1 MGRKEEIL
9 DALLEIFTNQGINAN
24 FTMKELAGKV
34 NIGKS
39 TIYEYFDTKD
49 ELLHQAVCRIVEIGV
64 KSVYSLEISEEDSFE
79 VSFKKELHFLFNLSL
94 NSSHILNMINPGF
107 ENYIPAESKKEMMTQ
122 VNSVRNHYNKKFE
135 VLFQKGISEGVLVAE
150 NILTNSLMISSLIVG
165 SIIRIGNLEVRIKE
179 EELKEYVDAVYVTV
193 LRIAK

>member
-9 DALLEIFTNQGINAN
+9 DALIDIFTNQGISGN
-24 FTMKELAGKV
+24 FTMKELADKV

-49 ELLHQAVCRIVEIGV
+49 ELLHQAVCRIVETGV

-79 VSFKKELHFLFNLSL
+79 VSLKKELHFLFNLSV
-94 NSSHILNMINPGF
+94 NSSNLLKMINPGF
-107 ENYIPAESKKEMMTQ
+107 ENHMPAESKKEMMQQ
-122 VNSVRNHYNKKFE
+122 VNSVRTHYNKKFE
-135 VLFQKGISEGVLVAE
+135 VLFQKGILEDVLVAE

-165 SIIRIGNLEVRIKE
+165 SIIRLGNLEVKIKE
-179 EELKEYVDAVYVTV
+179 EELKDYIDTVYVTV

>member
-9 DALLEIFTNQGINAN
+9 DALIEIFTNQGINAN

-49 ELLHQAVCRIVEIGV
+49 ELLHQAVCRIIEIGV
-64 KSVYSLEISEEDSFE
+64 KSVYSLEISEKDSFE

>member
-9 DALLEIFTNQGINAN
+9 DALIDIFTNQGISGN

-49 ELLHQAVCRIVEIGV
+49 ELLHQAVCRIIETGV

-79 VSFKKELHFLFNLSL
+79 VSFKKELDFLFSLSV
-94 NSSHILNMINPGF
+94 NSSNLLKMINPGF
-107 ENYIPAESKKEMMTQ
+107 ENQMPDESKKEMMQQ

-135 VLFQKGISEGVLVAE
+135 VLFQKGISEGVLVPE

-165 SIIRIGNLEVRIKE
+165 SIIRLGNLEVKIKE
-179 EELKEYVDAVYVTV
+179 EELKDYIDAVYVTV

>member
-64 KSVYSLEISEEDSFE
+64 KSVYSLEISKEDSFE